1 MGEKNT
7 DLEVTGTAA
16 KRRKKK
22 STTER
27 LKSKFNIF
35 WLKVKLFLCERKKK
49 KKNKKKR
56 AAKKVSAL
64 RKTVVILLNVLGMV
78 ALIFLVPYLTLVWLD
93 GYTNHGEEYKVP
105 SVHGKELAEAAG
117 ILESKKLDYKI
128 IKIEYSDKVADN
140 VVLQMYPDSGSVVK
154 EGRKIGLVLSTTV
167 KPRKTIPSVIDNR
180 TFREAESHI
189 KAAGFNIER
198 VDTINGEKDWVY
210 EVRYKRKPL
219 VNGDAI
225 PEGSNVVVVIGNG
238 EKVVEEGNVEF
249 DDSFDI

>member
-1 MGEKNT
+1 MKKVFIALCSVALLLSCGGGKKDT
-7 DLEVTGTAA
+7 DGTATEGSNKTA
-16 KRRKKK
+16 IEK
-22 STTER
+22 SDKAIIE
-27 LKSKFNIF
+27 KSAVDNTYI
-35 WLKVKLFLCERKKK
+35 
-49 KKNKKKR
+49 
-56 AAKKVSAL
+56 
-64 RKTVVILLNVLGMV
+64 
-78 ALIFLVPYLTLVWLD
+78 
-93 GYTNHGEEYKVP
+93 NHGEEYKVP

-128 IKIEYSDKVADN
+128 IKREYSGKVADN